1 MVQLPYHGSNGE
13 THIITLTTDFGLDD
27 PFVGVMKGA
36 ILGIAP
42 EVQIVDITHSIP
54 SHNILQAS
62 LILRNS
68 YCFFPKGTVH
78 VVVVDPGV
86 GSSRRP
92 ILVVTKRYFF
102 IGPDNGAL
110 SLASELEDQV
120 QVFHLTSRKHFLNPV
135 SNTFHGR
142 DIFSPVAAWLSR
154 GTAPDLLGER
164 VASLVKL
171 DFPRVRRNG
180 NTLTALV
187 LYTDKFGNLVTNI
200 SAQDL
205 SGPEKDSL
213 PFVIQLGDKMISQLR
228 PSYAG
233 AAPGEIF
240 SIWGS
245 SGLLEISMNQA
256 SAAETLT
263 IDKNREFVVVLQTT
277 S

>member
-1 MVQLPYHGSNGE
+1 MAPME
-13 THIITLTTDFGLDD
+13 KPIITLTTDFGLED

-62 LILRNS
+62 LVLRNS

-92 ILVVTKRYFF
+92 ILVVTKRYYF
-102 IGPDNGAL
+102 IGPDNGVL
-110 SLASELEDQV
+110 SLACELEDWV

-164 VASLVKL
+164 VSSLVKL
-171 DFPRVRRNG
+171 DFPSVRRNG
-180 NTLTALV
+180 NTLHATV
-187 LYTDKFGNLVTNI
+187 LYADKFGNLVTNI

-205 SGPEKDSL
+205 SGPDKDSL
-213 PFVIQLGDKMISQLR
+213 PFVIQLGDKIISQLR

-233 AAPGEIF
+233 AGPGEIF

-256 SAAETLT
+256 SAAETLK
-263 IDKNREFVVVLQTT
+263 IEKHQKFVVILQTA

>member
-1 MVQLPYHGSNGE
+1 MVQLPFMAPME
-13 THIITLTTDFGLDD
+13 RPIITLTTDFGLED

-68 YCFFPKGTVH
+68 YCFFPKATIH

-110 SLASELEDQV
+110 SLACELEDQV

-142 DIFSPVAAWLSR
+142 DVFSPVAAWLSR

-164 VASLVKL
+164 VSSLVKL
-171 DFPRVRRNG
+171 DFPPVRRNG
-180 NTLTALV
+180 NTLDATI

-240 SIWGS
+240 LIWGS

-256 SAAETLT
+256 SAADMLKIEKDQKL
-263 IDKNREFVVVLQTT
+263 VVVLQAT